1 MLNKITSL
9 LAVLSYAV
17 VVSQSFMYIL
27 ALKNTQLALGGSSYT
42 EVRQL
47 IDANM
52 RGTLKYVLY
61 AALLANLSLV
71 LAHVKAPFS
80 PAFITAA
87 IAFLALIADVVL
99 TLKGS
104 LPLNEIINGWSP
116 ANFPANWREVRQQ
129 WFSIFQYRQILT
141 IVGFVSLLAGV
152 LLFDKK

>member
-1 MLNKITSL
+1 M
-9 LAVLSYAV
+9 
-17 VVSQSFMYIL
+17 
-27 ALKNTQLALGGSSYT
+27 
-42 EVRQL
+42 RQL

-52 RGTLKYVLY
+52 RGALKYVLY
-61 AALLANLSLV
+61 AALLANLFLV
-71 LAHVKAPFS
+71 LVHVKAPFS

-129 WFSIFQYRQILT
+129 WFTIFGYRQVLT
-141 IVGFVSLLAGV
+141 IVGFISLLIGV
-152 LLFDKK
+152 LFDKK